1 MSDCR
6 STAGEKEKMPAL
18 LSNDRVLVVDRKLFR
33 DDVTNM
39 FVGVVED
46 FEDGFVRARGYA
58 YHIHPYEMGT
68 ERRAEERMRVF
79 SLYSGDVIYLLPH
92 NLDIAQIQIKR
103 TPKTLIL
110 TDGQSFQMDLTDCL
124 ARV

>member
-1 MSDCR
+1 MA
-6 STAGEKEKMPAL
+6 TIH
-18 LSNDRVLVVDRKLFR
+18 SNDRILVVDRKLFR

-46 FEDGFVRARGYA
+46 YEEGFVRARGYA

-68 ERRAEERMRVF
+68 EKRAEERIRVV
-79 SLYSGDVIYLLPH
+79 SLYAGDVIYVLPREL
-92 NLDIAQIQIKR
+92 NVAQIQIKR
-103 TPKTLIL
+103 SPKSLVL
-110 TDGQSFQMDLTDCL
+110 TDGQAFMMDLTDCL

>member
-1 MSDCR
+1 MASVH
-6 STAGEKEKMPAL
+6 
-18 LSNDRVLVVDRKLFR
+18 SNDRILVVDRKLFR

-46 FEDGFVRARGYA
+46 YEDGFARARGYA

-68 ERRAEERMRVF
+68 ERRAEERVRLV
-79 SLYSGDVIYLLPH
+79 SLYSGDVVYVLPREL
-92 NLDIAQIQIKR
+92 NVAQIQIR
-103 TPKTLIL
+103 RSPKSLIL
-110 TDGQSFQMDLTDCL
+110 TDGQSFTMDLTDCL

>member
-1 MSDCR
+1 MASVH
-6 STAGEKEKMPAL
+6 A
-18 LSNDRVLVVDRKLFR
+18 NDRILVVDRKLFR

-46 FEDGFVRARGYA
+46 YEEGFVRLRGYA

-68 ERRAEERMRVF
+68 ERRAEERVRLV
-79 SLYSGDVIYLLPH
+79 SLYSGDVVYVLPRDL
-92 NLDIAQIQIKR
+92 NVAQIQIR
-103 TPKTLIL
+103 RSPKSLIL
-110 TDGQSFQMDLTDCL
+110 TDGEAFTMDLTDRL

>member
-1 MSDCR
+1 M
-6 STAGEKEKMPAL
+6 AAVHP
-18 LSNDRVLVVDRKLFR
+18 NDRILVVDRKLFR

-46 FEDGFVRARGYA
+46 YEEGFVRTRGYA

-68 ERRAEERMRVF
+68 ERRAEERVRLV
-79 SLYSGDVIYLLPH
+79 SLYSGDAVYVLPRDL
-92 NLDIAQIQIKR
+92 NVSQIQIR
-103 TPKTLIL
+103 RSPKSLIL
-110 TDGQSFQMDLTDCL
+110 TDGQSFTMDLTDCL

>member
-1 MSDCR
+1 MAAVHC
-6 STAGEKEKMPAL
+6 
-18 LSNDRVLVVDRKLFR
+18 NDRVLVIDRKHFR

-46 FEDGFVRARGYA
+46 YEEGFLRVRGYA

-68 ERRAEERMRVF
+68 ERRAEERVRLVT
-79 SLYSGDVIYLLPH
+79 LYSGDVVYVLPGEL
-92 NLDIAQIQIKR
+92 NVSQIQIR
-103 TPKTLIL
+103 RSPKSLVL
-110 TDGQSFQMDLTDCL
+110 TDGQTFTMDLTDCL

>member
-1 MSDCR
+1 M
-6 STAGEKEKMPAL
+6 AAVH
-18 LSNDRVLVVDRKLFR
+18 SNDRVLVIDRKLYR

-46 FEDGFVRARGYA
+46 YEEGFVRARGYA

-68 ERRAEERMRVF
+68 ERRAEERVRLIT
-79 SLYSGDVIYLLPH
+79 LYSGDLIYVLPPEL
-92 NLDIAQIQIKR
+92 NVTQIQIR
-103 TPKTLIL
+103 RSPKSLIL
-110 TDGQSFQMDLTDCL
+110 TDGQSFTMDLTDCL

>member
-1 MSDCR
+1 MCQTR
-6 STAGEKEKMPAL
+6 AQWGEIKMAAL
-18 LSNDRVLVVDRKLFR
+18 HSNDRILVVDRKLFR

-46 FEDGFVRARGYA
+46 YEEGFVRARGYA

-68 ERRAEERMRVF
+68 ERRAEERVRVV
-79 SLYSGDVIYLLPH
+79 SLYSGDVIYVLSREL
-92 NLDIAQIQIKR
+92 NVAQIQIR
-103 TPKTLIL
+103 RSPKSLIL
-110 TDGQSFQMDLTDCL
+110 TDGQSFTMDLTDCL

>member
-1 MSDCR
+1 MAAVQC
-6 STAGEKEKMPAL
+6 
-18 LSNDRVLVVDRKLFR
+18 NDRILVVDRKLYR

-46 FEDGFVRARGYA
+46 FQDGFVRVRGYA

-68 ERRAEERMRVF
+68 ERRAEERVRVV
-79 SLYSGDVIYLLPH
+79 SLHSGDVIYLLPLE
-92 NLDIAQIQIKR
+92 LDVGQIQIKR
-103 TPKTLIL
+103 SPKTLIL
-110 TDGQSFQMDLTDCL
+110 TDGQSFTMDLTDCL

>member
-1 MSDCR
+1 
-6 STAGEKEKMPAL
+6 MPAL

-103 TPKTLIL
+103 TPKT
-110 TDGQSFQMDLTDCL
+110 
-124 ARV
+124 

>member
-1 MSDCR
+1 
-6 STAGEKEKMPAL
+6 MPAL

-46 FEDGFVRARGYA
+46 YEDGFVRARGYA

>member
-1 MSDCR
+1 MA
-6 STAGEKEKMPAL
+6 TVH
-18 LSNDRVLVVDRKLFR
+18 SNDRILVVDRKLFR

-39 FVGVVED
+39 FVGIVED
-46 FEDGFVRARGYA
+46 YEEGFVRARGYA

-68 ERRAEERMRVF
+68 EKRAEERIRVV
-79 SLYSGDVIYLLPH
+79 SLSAGDVIYVLPREL
-92 NLDIAQIQIKR
+92 NVGQIQIKR
-103 TPKTLIL
+103 SPKSLIL